1 MNSMLLAG
9 LTDHEAA
16 AIEIMIGMNWQDQR
30 VLTIPRGLGLGVPE
44 QSAAAKAC
52 EQGVLD
58 LFGFGMRR
66 HTPEHEAKLIEFLAG
81 RSAVLLV
88 WGSGGGWLER
98 QLPLAR
104 GQRVAWVSM
113 PYTSADMLAAIK
125 QVRVERV
132 APAAEAP
139 KAAAARPALR
149 RNIAAAQ
156 LTPAAPARSAMRCA
170 SGRSQSARM
179 ATNSSPPT
187 RQSRWSALSVA
198 VMTWVTPIST

>member
-66 HTPEHEAKLIEFLAG
+66 HTPDWPRCLG
-81 RSAVLLV
+81 C
-88 WGSGGGWLER
+88 
-98 QLPLAR
+98 AR
-104 GQRVAWVSM
+104 W
-113 PYTSADMLAAIK
+113 
-125 QVRVERV
+125 
-132 APAAEAP
+132 
-139 KAAAARPALR
+139 
-149 RNIAAAQ
+149 
-156 LTPAAPARSAMRCA
+156 
-170 SGRSQSARM
+170 
-179 ATNSSPPT
+179 
-187 RQSRWSALSVA
+187 SRWHWPMDWAGSWLNPWFRA
-198 VMTWVTPIST
+198 

>member
-16 AIEIMIGMNWQDQR
+16 AIEIMIGMNWHDQR

-88 WGSGGGWLER
+88 WGGGGGWLER
-98 QLPLAR
+98 RFGGPGDCPCGECRHGSFA
-104 GQRVAWVSM
+104 
-113 PYTSADMLAAIK
+113 
-125 QVRVERV
+125 
-132 APAAEAP
+132 
-139 KAAAARPALR
+139 
-149 RNIAAAQ
+149 
-156 LTPAAPARSAMRCA
+156 
-170 SGRSQSARM
+170 
-179 ATNSSPPT
+179 
-187 RQSRWSALSVA
+187 
-198 VMTWVTPIST
+198 